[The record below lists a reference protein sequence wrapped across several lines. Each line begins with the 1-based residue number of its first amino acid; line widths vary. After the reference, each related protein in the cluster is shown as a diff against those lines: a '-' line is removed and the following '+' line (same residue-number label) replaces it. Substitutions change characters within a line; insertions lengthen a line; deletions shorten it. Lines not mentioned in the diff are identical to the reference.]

1 MKTKRHI
8 AVVLMVLIVLVLV
21 PGSSTQAKAKKCNHK
36 KIIWVTLTKPT

>member
-21 PGSSTQAKAKKCNHK
+21 PGSSTQAGKGKK
-36 KIIWVTLTKPT
+36 V

>member
-21 PGSSTQAKAKKCNHK
+21 PGSSTQAKAKK
-36 KIIWVTLTKPT
+36 V